1 MTPLFNQLNNQLG
14 IVLAHAE
21 LIEARAVTES
31 ERARAAQIVASA
43 LDAMLT
49 VRVLREQR
57 DHAPPRSANESPIV
71 WQEIPPFVNTLTN

>member
-1 MTPLFNQLNNQLG
+1 MTPLFNRLNNQLG
-14 IVLAHAE
+14 IILAHAE

-57 DHAPPRSANESPIV
+57 DHTPPRHAEEAPTV
-71 WQEIPPFVNTLTN
+71 WQ

>member
-14 IVLAHAE
+14 IILAHAE

-49 VRVLREQR
+49 VRVIREPWDHTPR
-57 DHAPPRSANESPIV
+57 DRPKNRQLFGSRSQYSST
-71 WQEIPPFVNTLTN
+71 F

>member
-14 IVLAHAE
+14 IILAHAE

-31 ERARAAQIVASA
+31 ERARAAQIAASA
-43 LDAMLT
+43 LDAMMT

-57 DHAPPRSANESPIV
+57 DLTPPPPADESPTV
-71 WQEIPPFVNTLTN
+71 WQ